1 MVCARWYGEK
11 HRRDHLYCIR
21 AIVFFPCFH
30 TVFDEIGSVFLLF
43 LFLSL
48 PFYNLISSLSFFLF
62 LAAKFLFIVRFSF
75 YPPSFLPVLY
85 AYIYDVFFTF
95 VSSFIEYLCLCVRA
109 DFFVSVS
116 SLLFERRRIRQ
127 LFGGRSTLS
136 VLVSLMRGKRNEK
149 SYLLF
154 IYHVLVLFLL
164 HLVRWTPF
172 IDAYTRLSSLF
183 FSPFPIFSF
192 PNVIIFFSVLFVSW
206 FLGSSIQIDIVF
218 LKFLELRRIEGHFI
232 SKKLVRF
239 ERMNKL
245 KPGNSKSSDLSLKTG
260 SR

>member
-48 PFYNLISSLSFFLF
+48 PFYNLISSLSLFLF

-75 YPPSFLPVLY
+75 YPPSFLPLLY

-192 PNVIIFFSVLFVSW
+192 PNVIIFFSVLFVSLG
-206 FLGSSIQIDIVF
+206 FLA
-218 LKFLELRRIEGHFI
+218 
-232 SKKLVRF
+232 VRF
-239 ERMNKL
+239 RSISYFLNFS
-245 KPGNSKSSDLSLKTG
+245 N
-260 SR
+260 

>member
-21 AIVFFPCFH
+21 AIVFLPCFH

-48 PFYNLISSLSFFLF
+48 PFYNLISSLSLFLF

-75 YPPSFLPVLY
+75 YPPSFLPLLY

-127 LFGGRSTLS
+127 PFGGRFAFSSRFFNERKKKREIVPPFYLPCSCFVPPSSCSVNKMSLS
-136 VLVSLMRGKRNEK
+136 S
-149 SYLLF
+149 
-154 IYHVLVLFLL
+154 
-164 HLVRWTPF
+164 F
-172 IDAYTRLSSLF
+172 IDAYTRRFFPLSSLF
-183 FSPFPIFSF
+183 FSLFPIFSF
-192 PNVIIFFSVLFVSW
+192 PNVIIFFSVLFVSLG
-206 FLGSSIQIDIVF
+206 FLA
-218 LKFLELRRIEGHFI
+218 
-232 SKKLVRF
+232 VRF
-239 ERMNKL
+239 RSISYFLNFS
-245 KPGNSKSSDLSLKTG
+245 N
-260 SR
+260 

>member
-1 MVCARWYGEK
+1 MSFSRLSRVSSS
-11 HRRDHLYCIR
+11 
-21 AIVFFPCFH
+21 
-30 TVFDEIGSVFLLF
+30 TSVYA
-43 LFLSL
+43 SE
-48 PFYNLISSLSFFLF
+48 LISSFPFPLSFSRGEES
-62 LAAKFLFIVRFSF
+62 AN
-75 YPPSFLPVLY
+75 PSGV
-85 AYIYDVFFTF
+85 
-95 VSSFIEYLCLCVRA
+95 VS
-109 DFFVSVS
+109 
-116 SLLFERRRIRQ
+116 
-127 LFGGRSTLS
+127 LS

-218 LKFLELRRIEGHFI
+218 LKFLELRSIEGHFI
-232 SKKLVRF
+232 SKKLRF

>member
-1 MVCARWYGEK
+1 MMSFSRLSRVSSS
-11 HRRDHLYCIR
+11 
-21 AIVFFPCFH
+21 
-30 TVFDEIGSVFLLF
+30 TSVYA
-43 LFLSL
+43 SE
-48 PFYNLISSLSFFLF
+48 LISSFPFPLSFSRGEES
-62 LAAKFLFIVRFSF
+62 AN
-75 YPPSFLPVLY
+75 PSGV
-85 AYIYDVFFTF
+85 
-95 VSSFIEYLCLCVRA
+95 VS
-109 DFFVSVS
+109 
-116 SLLFERRRIRQ
+116 
-127 LFGGRSTLS
+127 LS
-136 VLVSLMRGKRNEK
+136 VLVSLMREKRNEK